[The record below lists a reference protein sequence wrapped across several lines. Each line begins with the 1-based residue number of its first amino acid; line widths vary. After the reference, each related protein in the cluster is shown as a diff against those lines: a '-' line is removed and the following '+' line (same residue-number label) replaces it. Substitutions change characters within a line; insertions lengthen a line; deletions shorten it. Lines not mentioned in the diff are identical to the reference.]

1 MDKDS
6 PTIPNKN
13 NPCLKTS
20 KYSLIFNSK
29 LVFIW
34 RGLCHFVGSPHNRAG
49 TCCVMVTTLQAGKDV
64 GLGDYG
70 PLCPEMEAHGVQE
83 LAYMGTL
90 AQRDKACH
98 HVLTEVVQ
106 SQGLAVDSVIMPNIS
121 QNDLEKFNYARVLFF
136 SSR

>member
-1 MDKDS
+1 
-6 PTIPNKN
+6 
-13 NPCLKTS
+13 
-20 KYSLIFNSK
+20 
-29 LVFIW
+29 
-34 RGLCHFVGSPHNRAG
+34 
-49 TCCVMVTTLQAGKDV
+49 MVTPLHAGKDV

-70 PLCPEMEAHGVQE
+70 LLCPEMEAHGVHE

-121 QNDLEKFNYARVLFF
+121 QNDLENFNYARVLFF